1 MKETVEK
8 ISNEFFKKLLIDIQE
23 ISIQED
29 APHIFSIKIKTDD
42 SHLLIGP
49 HGKNLETMTSILR
62 LLIGKQLWE
71 NIILHLEVND
81 YLERKDEKLFS
92 YIESKIQIVEK
103 TGSDFRLP
111 FFSAY
116 ERKKVH
122 SYVSEKGGKIYTKS
136 MGEWEERRIFLC
148 KKDAKMTIDIDGDDI

>member
-8 ISNEFFKKLLIDIQE
+8 VSTDFFEKLLIDIQE
-23 ISIQED
+23 IDIQED
-29 APHIFSIKIKTDD
+29 APRIFSIKLKSDD

-49 HGKNLETMTSILR
+49 HGKNLETMTNILR

-71 NIILHLEVND
+71 SIIIHLEIND
-81 YLERKDEKLFS
+81 YLEKKDEKLFH

-111 FFSAY
+111 YFSAY
-116 ERKKVH
+116 DRKKVH
-122 SYVSEKGGKIYTKS
+122 SYVSEKGGKVYTKS
-136 MGEWEERRIFLC
+136 MGEGEERRIFLC
-148 KKDAKMTIDIDGDDI
+148 RKDAKMTIDIDGDDI

>member
-8 ISNEFFKKLLIDIQE
+8 ISKEFFEKLLIDIQE

-29 APHIFSIKIKTDD
+29 ASHIFSIKIKTDD

-49 HGKNLETMTSILR
+49 HGKNLEIMTNILR
-62 LLIGKQLWE
+62 LLLGKTLGE

-81 YLERKDEKLFS
+81 YLEKKDEKLFS

-103 TGSDFRLP
+103 TGQDFRLP
-111 FFSAY
+111 FFTAY

-122 SYVSEKGGKIYTKS
+122 SYVSEKGGRIYTKS
-136 MGEWEERRIFLC
+136 M
-148 KKDAKMTIDIDGDDI
+148 